1 MVSPWKHVK
10 GKVRYVRDAAN
21 AVRYLDPGNVPIPK
35 EAKEYNDAKLREREE
50 KQKMQLTFDTVVHDL
65 QFASRL
71 PVPVKAKAQR
81 TA

>member
-10 GKVRYVRDAAN
+10 GKVRYIRDAAN
-21 AVRYLDPGNVPIPK
+21 AVRYFDTGNIPIPK

-50 KQKMQLTFDTVVHDL
+50 AQNIKLTFHTVVQDL

-71 PVPVKAKAQR
+71 PTPVQ
-81 TA
+81 